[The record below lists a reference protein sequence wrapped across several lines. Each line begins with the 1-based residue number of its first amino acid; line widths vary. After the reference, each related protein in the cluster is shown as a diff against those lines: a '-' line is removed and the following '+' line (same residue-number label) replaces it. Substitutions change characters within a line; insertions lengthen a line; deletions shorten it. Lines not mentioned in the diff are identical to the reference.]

1 MLTGFVCLFRRGSR
15 VIKGLPVR
23 HLRVSANSFDPPVLG
38 SIMKHSFTVCVEGNI
53 ASGKTRLL
61 EYFKKFSPIVEV
73 LEEPTNKWR
82 NIQGHNALAKMYE
95 DPARWGAI
103 FQSYSQLTM
112 TDLHTRPHTCPVKMM
127 ERSLHSGRYC
137 FIENLHRNEVM
148 PDLDYVV
155 LTEWFEWLT
164 KSHDIKVDLIV
175 YLRTRPEVVLERVK
189 ARLRPEEQC
198 IPLKYLEDLHN
209 LHEEWLINKTTF
221 QPPAPVL
228 VLDANQDIP
237 SMYQVFEEEKAKILF
252 GLATS

>member
-1 MLTGFVCLFRRGSR
+1 
-15 VIKGLPVR
+15 
-23 HLRVSANSFDPPVLG
+23 
-38 SIMKHSFTVCVEGNI
+38 MKHSFTVCVEGNI

-73 LEEPTNKWR
+73 LEEPTQKWR
-82 NIQGHNALAKMYE
+82 NIEGHNALAKMYE
-95 DPARWGAI
+95 DPGRWGAV

-112 TDLHTRPHTCPVKMM
+112 TQLHTKPHTCPVKIM

-137 FIENLHRNEVM
+137 FIENLHKSKVM

-155 LTEWFEWLT
+155 LTQWFDWLT

-189 ARLRPEEQC
+189 SRLRPEEQC

-209 LHEEWLINKTTF
+209 LHEEWLINNASILS
-221 QPPAPVL
+221 PAPVL
-228 VLDANQDIP
+228 VLDANQDLP
-237 SMYQVFEEEKAKILF
+237 SMYKVFEEEKAKILF
-252 GLATS
+252 GLAAS